1 MNLFSRLSLV
11 LLLTLFA
18 VASAHADV
26 SKLRGRKPVDL
37 RPFSVIVV
45 EDFADGVK
53 KKLKN
58 EEANARYHE
67 EVVVAG
73 RKIAD
78 EVARRLRESKAFG
91 RVERAGAGEG
101 DEVGSAIL
109 SGRVTEFRD
118 ANLAGRYIGIGTGAK
133 VRIEASV
140 RDQKEERAM
149 GTMKGVYATSWIPGV
164 ANLIQSAD
172 RFIDGLSMRIADEV
186 LFAKGAKRREET
198 GRQGRLREKYKD

>member
-1 MNLFSRLSLV
+1 MHLAIRVFLV
-11 LLLTLFA
+11 LLIAMFA
-18 VASAHADV
+18 AASAHADV

-53 KKLKN
+53 KKLED

-73 RKIAD
+73 KKIAD

-91 RVERAGAGEG
+91 RVERAAAGEA
-101 DEVGSAIL
+101 DEIGSAIL
-109 SGRVTEFRD
+109 SGRVTDFRD

-140 RDQKEERAM
+140 RDQKEDRPL
-149 GTMKGVYATSWIPGV
+149 GTLKGVYATSWIPGV
-164 ANLIQSAD
+164 ANLIQSSD
-172 RFIDGLSMRIADEV
+172 RFIDGLSLRVADEI

-198 GRQGRLREKYKD
+198 GRQGRLRDKYTD